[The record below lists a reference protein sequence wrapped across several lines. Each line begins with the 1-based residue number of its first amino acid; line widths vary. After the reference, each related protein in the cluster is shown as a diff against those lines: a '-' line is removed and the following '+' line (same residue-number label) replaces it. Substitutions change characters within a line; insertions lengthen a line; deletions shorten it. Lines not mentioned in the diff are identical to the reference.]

1 MNALTS
7 KVAELIS
14 ESETHMKKREEMY
27 EELMKVNN
35 ENKTVKLE
43 LESLKN

>member
-14 ESETHMKKREEMY
+14 ESETHRKKREEMY
-27 EELMKVNN
+27 EELMKVN
-35 ENKTVKLE
+35 KTMKLE
-43 LESLKN
+43 VESLKN